1 MNTLVH
7 NIKLAAVDENFVKY
21 FIGDLLHI
29 VMKLEKK
36 IIPEKYLGT
45 LLMII

>member
-7 NIKLAAVDENFVKY
+7 SIKLVAVDENFVKY
-21 FIGDLLHI
+21 FIGDLLYN
-29 VMKLEKK
+29 VMKLEK

>member
-21 FIGDLLHI
+21 FIGEYCHEI
-29 VMKLEKK
+29 GKK